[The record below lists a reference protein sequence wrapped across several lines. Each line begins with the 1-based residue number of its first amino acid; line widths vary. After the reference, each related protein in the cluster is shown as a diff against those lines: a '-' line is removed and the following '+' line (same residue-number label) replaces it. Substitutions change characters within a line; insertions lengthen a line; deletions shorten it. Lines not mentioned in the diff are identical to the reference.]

1 MKKIFATILCL
12 AVTTPCFAAGH
23 HSPYGR
29 GYDNGYHGQRPPRM
43 EKRCNN
49 NYYYVERR
57 SSKTTK
63 TLATVAGVAGIAA
76 IISAIVD

>member
-12 AVTTPCFAAGH
+12 AIITPCFAASH
-23 HSPYGR
+23 NSHCCR
-29 GYDNGYHGQRPPRM
+29 GYGNGYHGQRPPRM
-43 EKRCNN
+43 EKRYNN

>member
-23 HSPYGR
+23 HSPYDR
-29 GYDNGYHGQRPPRM
+29 RYDNGFHGQRPPRL

-63 TLATVAGVAGIAA
+63 TLATVAGVAGISA